1 MQIYKSLLRAE
12 ALKRRFFD
20 FKHKNETRRKEINAS
35 QLAIRNLNDTTGKHV
50 NTPCF
55 FYFYLVFFKT
65 RNFSSTLCRKQTLFP
80 VI

>member
-1 MQIYKSLLRAE
+1 MEIYKSLRAE

-55 FYFYLVFFKT
+55 
-65 RNFSSTLCRKQTLFP
+65 LFLLGFL
-80 VI
+80 